1 MIYPNNFEQ
10 KIGFNEVRTL
20 LKGKCLS
27 ALGTT
32 KVDDMT
38 MSHNADE
45 IQTWLTQTRE
55 FRLLQTQ
62 ADDFPLQ
69 YFFDLRPTL
78 SRLRIEGTH
87 LDEQELFDLL
97 RSLDTIH
104 QVVRFLNRTTEGQE
118 AIEGQNARFPYPCL
132 LYTSP
137 SPRD

>member
-1 MIYPNNFEQ
+1 MFVYPWHWHCRQYDYEPQ
-10 KIGFNEVRTL
+10 CRR
-20 LKGKCLS
+20 
-27 ALGTT
+27 
-32 KVDDMT
+32 
-38 MSHNADE
+38 

-104 QVVRFLNRTTEGQE
+104 QVVRFLNRTSDGEVASEGQRC
-118 AIEGQNARFPYPCL
+118 ALSLPFPA
-132 LYTSP
+132 TS
-137 SPRD
+137 